1 MSQSRQPLQIG
12 DIVTPFST
20 IEAKNKM
27 NWTVTLYP
35 GLRFEI
41 VSINDGFA
49 CLTRTD
55 SDSLEW
61 SHTCQLC
68 DLERW

>member
-1 MSQSRQPLQIG
+1 MSQSRQQGQSGQPLQIG

-41 VSINDGFA
+41 VSIND
-49 CLTRTD
+49 
-55 SDSLEW
+55 SLEW